1 MDSMTCVSTA
11 TIKRNTIIQMLIWFL
26 REKPSDGEIKYLI
39 RRVEEYDE
47 LGLINGIPITVSL

>member
-26 REKPSDGEIKYLI
+26 HEKPSDGEIKYLI
-39 RRVEEYDE
+39 RRIEEYDE
-47 LGLINGIPITVSL
+47 LMLINGIPISVSL